1 MEMQSVHCVTHIF
14 HHFVEHLW
22 LISVD
27 MMGSIIYE
35 HQFSVSLVP
44 ELDNFFPR

>member
-35 HQFSVSLVP
+35 L
-44 ELDNFFPR
+44 ETEMNTILIL